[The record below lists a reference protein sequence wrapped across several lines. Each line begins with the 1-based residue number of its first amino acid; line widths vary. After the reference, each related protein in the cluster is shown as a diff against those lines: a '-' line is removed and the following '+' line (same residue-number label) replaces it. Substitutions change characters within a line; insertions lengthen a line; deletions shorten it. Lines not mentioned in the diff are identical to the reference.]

1 MSKLLNWLM
10 VLPFQLI
17 WRMVI
22 GITKLPTSEPIE
34 ILTVLI
40 FLVVSYA
47 GIATKNYTIG
57 LIVGGLLGV
66 YLLIKGRK

>member
-1 MSKLLNWLM
+1 
-10 VLPFQLI
+10 
-17 WRMVI
+17 MVI